1 MWALA
6 RPVQQNSQP
15 KKLKYNGNT
24 GIRPSYRAK
33 VPQLGQPVKQI
44 RKLGQP
50 VGQLVANLAAFPFHG
65 HVLTDASTN
74 NLSTSA
80 LLLKE
85 LQNVQHRRA
94 FQSVAEFAIAH
105 TLVSHAS
112 RFHKC

>member
-50 VGQLVANLAAFPFHG
+50 VGQLVANLVAFPFRG
-65 HVLTDASTN
+65 HVLTDPSTN
-74 NLSTSA
+74 NLSTTA
-80 LLLKE
+80 LLLKQ
-85 LQNVQHRRA
+85 LQNVNTEA
-94 FQSVAEFAIAH
+94 FQSVTDSAIAH

-112 RFHKC
+112 RCHKC